1 MKQFETRIN
10 LIVNY
15 FLYNLEKTLQKI
27 KKFKLHLIKLNKNS
41 SQISNEP
48 PQKRG
53 KSFQNPPFN
62 NQKQTQIAPISKNL
76 RSHPTTSSQKS
87 AWSAIS
93 T

>member
-41 SQISNEP
+41 SQISNEISK
-48 PQKRG
+48 KRG
-53 KSFQNPPFN
+53 KKFLNFR
-62 NQKQTQIAPISKNL
+62 IE
-76 RSHPTTSSQKS
+76 
-87 AWSAIS
+87 
-93 T
+93 